1 VPVGMVCSRLII
13 NWELRERSQ
22 RVKITEC
29 TDKSLPLKRWYDSA
43 LGQEVLQ
50 ASEHYVGGL
59 LETGFGYHLLQIG
72 VAPDLCLFRAARI
85 HHCIYQAP
93 VAGAAVSLRAHGEE
107 IPLESDSIDVLIV
120 HHGLEFSLD
129 PYQMLREIQR
139 VLAPQGQLIVIGFNP
154 FSLLGSG
161 LIAKGWL
168 RRQPW
173 RSAQLL
179 STRRL
184 SDWLRLLGCEPQR
197 LQHLV
202 VLPHWGPGRAGCLV
216 RRVDHSLVQHNCP
229 LGGVFVMHAVK
240 KVATLTPIRAARVRR
255 PLLGLVPKPAQQPSP
270 RGEGSA
276 GRQA

>member
-1 VPVGMVCSRLII
+1 MFNRDLH
-13 NWELRERSQ
+13 ERSQ
-22 RVKITEC
+22 RVKSSEC
-29 TDKSLPLKRWYDSA
+29 TDKSQPLKRWYDSA
-43 LGQEVLQ
+43 MGREVLQ
-50 ASEHYVGGL
+50 ASEQHVGAL

-93 VAGAAVSLRAHGEE
+93 VLGAAVGLQANGEE
-107 IPLESDSIDVLIV
+107 IPLESDSVDVLIV
-120 HHGLEFSLD
+120 HHGLEFSSD
-129 PYQMLREIQR
+129 PYQMLREVQR

-154 FSLLGSG
+154 FSLLGTS
-161 LIAKGWL
+161 LIAQAWM

-173 RSAQLL
+173 CSAQLL

-184 SDWLRLLGCEPQR
+184 GDWLRLLGCEPQS
-197 LQHLV
+197 LQHLF
-202 VLPHWGPGRAGCLV
+202 VLPHWGSGRTG
-216 RRVDHSLVQHNCP
+216 RVVGSADRTLVQRNCP

-240 KVATLTPIRAARVRR
+240 KVATLTPVRTARVRR

-270 RGEGSA
+270 RRKGSA